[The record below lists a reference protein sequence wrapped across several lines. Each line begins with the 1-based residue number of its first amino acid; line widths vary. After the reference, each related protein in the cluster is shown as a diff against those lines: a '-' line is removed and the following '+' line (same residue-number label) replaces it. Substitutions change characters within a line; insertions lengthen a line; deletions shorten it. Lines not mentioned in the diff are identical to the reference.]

1 MSFKKP
7 YYFRIFSTYTLKSK
21 RHILFL
27 FFTVIFYST
36 VSYSQF
42 YQGSKQEYGKN
53 RVQYSG
59 FSWKN
64 HSYTRFKIHYSG
76 KNKKLAIYVART
88 LHHYLNDAEEKLD
101 YTFPEKMEIILF
113 ESQSKFRQSNLGVSN
128 DETTELGG
136 NSRIVGSKVFVYYP
150 GDHQEFNKIIKG
162 AVYEVLL
169 KHMFYGG
176 NWKAVIKS
184 NLTSNMP
191 IWLEKGLINYFVE
204 DWGPDVESRLKDL
217 VLTKR
222 INKFNDLTLEEKTI
236 VGQSIWNFIA
246 ENYSKSAITGILGIT
261 RVTQNVERSF
271 SGALG
276 LDYIDLN
283 RKCISFYQNRFI
295 SDYKTQQEPQGEL
308 IKVKHK
314 KESVYYSIK
323 PNADGDKI
331 VYIENT
337 IGRYRIKIYD
347 KPKPAKSQNEK
358 AIKSKTTKVFAAES
372 KLDRIQDY
380 SYPVVEWHPSGKAI
394 SFFTERKGELVFY
407 FYSLEDKELIH
418 KQMKGFDKVLSF
430 SYSPKGDKIVVSAV
444 VNGQTDLYIYN
455 TSGGGKLQLTDD
467 LYDDLHPR
475 FIDNTHIVFASNRIS
490 DTISPKKIEINYLP
504 TKNDIFIYPIVEY
517 NHTFKY
523 LTRITNT
530 KDVNEIQPFPIQG
543 NKFQFLSDQNGL
555 YNRFESNKDSSIAFI
570 DTIIHYN
577 YSITATPLT
586 NSVTSIKEHY
596 VSQNNTTLVY
606 TLFQNNQHKIFEL
619 ERRNEKMESFTNT
632 TYKNIQNG
640 LTDKINIAQNK
651 NSTDTSYL
659 NNVYYQ
665 KVILS
670 IGNEVIS
677 TDDTEVQTTKKKSK
691 FKVPSYT
698 IYKIDFAKDYM
709 SAQLDN
715 NFLFP
720 SYQAYNPG
728 SVYFNSGVNALLK
741 IGISDLFDD
750 YKVVGGLRIPASFSS
765 GGEQLLMVQN
775 LRNRVDHRLIY
786 HRQKSVNSSAFIKDI
801 LHEVRYRVSYPFT
814 ELLTFRATTNLR
826 QDKQIFIPYN
836 DYTLTLD
843 PSFKHTAGETL
854 ELVFDNTIPIELNIR
869 RGSRLKIFGEA
880 LYGIETNKSTYN
892 IGFDFRHYLKIKR
905 NFIWV
910 NRLAGA
916 TSLGSNR
923 LLYYL
928 GGVDNWV
935 FRSNPDFNQ
944 DVDVDPSQNYG
955 YQTIAT
961 PLRGFIQNTRNGNSF
976 LLFTSELRLPL
987 FTYFSTFPLKREF
1000 FKHFQIVG
1008 FADVGSAW
1016 TGSNPLATD
1025 NFFNTQVISNNPL
1038 TISVNNLREPIVGDF
1053 GFGFRSKIWG
1063 YFIRLDFGWGVE
1075 NLEIQKYKTQ
1085 LSLSLDI

>member
-1 MSFKKP
+1 
-7 YYFRIFSTYTLKSK
+7 
-21 RHILFL
+21 
-27 FFTVIFYST
+27 VIFFST

-53 RVQYSG
+53 RVQYNG

-76 KNKKLAIYVART
+76 KNKKLAVYVART

-101 YTFPEKMEIILF
+101 YIFPEKMEVIVY

-150 GDHQEFNKIIKG
+150 GDHQEFNKIIKA

-191 IWLEKGLINYFVE
+191 IWLEKGLVNYFVE
-204 DWGPDVESRLKDL
+204 GWGPDVESRLKDL
-217 VLTKR
+217 VLTKKV
-222 INKFNDLTLEEKTI
+222 NKFNDLSIEEKTI
-236 VGQSIWNFIA
+236 VGQGVWNFIG
-246 ENYSKSAITGILGIT
+246 ENYSKSSITGILGIT

-271 SGALG
+271 KGALG

-283 RKCISFYQNRFI
+283 RKCIRFYQNRFI
-295 SDYKTQQEPQGEL
+295 TDYKNQEEPQGEL
-308 IKVKHK
+308 IGVKRK
-314 KESVYYSIK
+314 KESVYYSVK

-337 IGRYRIKIYD
+337 LGRYKVKIYE
-347 KPKPAKSQNEK
+347 KPISSNVKN
-358 AIKSKTTKVFAAES
+358 IKGKTTTVFRAES
-372 KLDRIQDY
+372 KLDRIQDF
-380 SYPVVEWHPSGKAI
+380 SYPVVEWHPSGKGVAFY
-394 SFFTERKGELVFY
+394 SERKGKLMFY
-407 FYSLEDKELIH
+407 FYSLEDKELTQKH
-418 KQMKGFDKVLSF
+418 MKSFDKVLSF
-430 SYSPKGDKIVVSAV
+430 SYSPNGDKIVVSAV
-444 VNGQTDLYIYN
+444 LNGQTDLYIYN
-455 TSGGGKLQLTDD
+455 TSGGGKIQLTDD

-475 FIDNTHIVFASNRIS
+475 FIDNQHVVFASNRLS
-490 DTISPKKIEINYLP
+490 DTISPRKIEINYLP
-504 TKNDIFIYPIVEY
+504 SKNDIFIYPIVQY

-530 KDVNEIQPFPIQG
+530 ENVNEIQPFPIQKG
-543 NKFQFLSDQNGL
+543 KFQFLSDENGL

-570 DTIIHYN
+570 DTVTHYK
-577 YSITATPLT
+577 YSISALPLT

-596 VSQNNTTLVY
+596 VSKDNNEITY
-606 TLFQNNQHKIFEL
+606 TLFQNNQYKIFEL
-619 ERRNEKMESFTNT
+619 NQTSEKLESYTNT
-632 TYKNIQNG
+632 TYKDVQNG
-640 LTDKINIAQNK
+640 LKHK
-651 NSTDTSYL
+651 MNSANDSGKDTNYV

-665 KVILS
+665 KVILNIGDPITS
-670 IGNEVIS
+670 NEDGNEV
-677 TDDTEVQTTKKKSK
+677 KPKRKSK
-691 FKVPSYT
+691 FKAPSYT
-698 IYKIDFAKDYM
+698 IYKIDFAKDYI
-709 SAQLDN
+709 STQLDN

-720 SYQAYNPG
+720 NYQAYSPG

-750 YKVVGGLRIPASFSS
+750 YKVVGGLRIPTNFNS

-775 LRNRVDHRLIY
+775 LRNRIDHRLIY
-786 HRQKSVNSSAFIKDI
+786 HRQKFVNTSAFIKDV
-801 LHEVRYRVSYPFT
+801 LHDVRYRVSYPIS

-826 QDKQIFIPYN
+826 QDKQIFVPYN
-836 DYTLTLD
+836 DNTLNLTPD
-843 PSFKHTAGETL
+843 YKHTAGEAL

-869 RGSRLKIFGEA
+869 RGSRLKVFGEM
-880 LYGIETNKSTYN
+880 LYGIENNKSTYN
-892 IGFDFRHYLKIKR
+892 FGFDFRHYLKIKR

-916 TSLGSNR
+916 SSLGSSR

-928 GGVDNWV
+928 GGVDNWI

-944 DVDVDPSQNYG
+944 DVDIDPNQNYG

-1000 FKHFQIVG
+1000 FQHFQIVA

-1016 TGSNPLATD
+1016 TGAHPLAAD

-1053 GFGFRSKIWG
+1053 GFGFRSKVWG
-1063 YFIRLDFGWGVE
+1063 YFIRLDFGWGIE
-1075 NLEIQKYKTQ
+1075 NLEIQTYKTQ